1 MADQDTLREL
11 LRRWG
16 YAVVNR
22 FGSYD
27 EEGGEESILSKNRNL
42 APGTKENFLRQ
53 LVGRDGFD
61 RRSFMAQNVRVEG
74 MEILPGWACDP
85 VRATNDADLP
95 HERQAVVDIGIP
107 DDLRWID
114 SAVASLERQS
124 PLRAMILREQFCG
137 TGTQQ
142 EKAARVQARYGGAL
156 SLRQYRYELAR
167 GLDWMRGRQAA

>member
-1 MADQDTLREL
+1 MAEQDTLREL

-22 FGSYD
+22 FGTPD

-61 RRSFMAQNVRVEG
+61 RRRFMAQNVRVEG

-85 VRATNDADLP
+85 VRSSNDADRP
-95 HERQAVVDIGIP
+95 HERRAVVDIGIP
-107 DDLRWID
+107 DELRWID
-114 SAVASLERQS
+114 SAVASLERQW
-124 PLRAMILREQFCG
+124 PLRAMVLREQYCG
-137 TGTQQ
+137 TGSQQ
-142 EKAARVQARYGGAL
+142 EKAEKVAAQYGGSL
-156 SLRQYRYELAR
+156 TLRQYRYELTK
-167 GLDWMRGRQAA
+167 GLDYLQGRRAA